1 MPRAS
6 FDKTALLY
14 NFVEKHIWE
23 DYSSACTLIN
33 EYLSLEPQ
41 ETIID
46 VGGGTGLIAKVLRSK
61 AQNSDIVVVDLSRNM
76 LQKLNDSTISAI
88 QGDVTVFPLRDGT
101 FSLAILINT
110 VHHIPKEKQQAS
122 LREVFRILKKQ
133 VRILKKQGRIFIIEI
148 YFPNTFFS
156 NLFVKIETLLVGKT
170 AHLTANAMKQEVHKA
185 GFHAINVFF
194 PKKYPYRYVTI
205 GLK

>member
-1 MPRAS
+1 MTRAS
-6 FDKTALLY
+6 FDKTAFLY

-23 DYSSACTLIN
+23 DYTSACALIN

-41 ETIID
+41 ESIID

-61 AQNSDIVVVDLSRNM
+61 TKNSTIVVIDLSRSM
-76 LQKLNDSTISAI
+76 LEKINDPSVSAI
-88 QGDVTVFPLRDGT
+88 QGDVTVFPLKDES

-110 VHHIPKEKQQAS
+110 VHHIPQEKQQVA
-122 LREVFRILKKQ
+122 LREVF
-133 VRILKKQGRIFIIEI
+133 RILKKQGRIFIIEI
-148 YFPNTFFS
+148 WFPNTFLS
-156 NLFVKIETLLVGKT
+156 NLFVKIEKLLVGKT
-170 AHLTANAMKQEVHKA
+170 AHLTSDAMKQEVQKA
-185 GFHAINVFF
+185 GFNDINVFF